1 MCKGS
6 VGLVALELRIAASS
20 SWGLLLCYSDP
31 PTLALNLDALQA
43 LCERQVRIG
52 PSSLELV
59 KNIGASQEQAGDSVS
74 TLGAGLGA
82 QGKGEYTCARA
93 LCLLTHSLTHAQVS
107 SRGEGHGAHGK
118 EEETRQDV
126 PEGARMVFFSS
137 LDRAELQ
144 GLVPVSL
151 AWVFLGLA
159 DPALR
164 TNIAVARER
173 RASPVCSSQPRA
185 SHWEL
190 RSLSPQTL
198 Q

>member
-20 SWGLLLCYSDP
+20 SWGLLFCYSDP

-82 QGKGEYTCARA
+82 QGKGECTCARA
-93 LCLLTHSLTHAQVS
+93 LCLLTHSLTHEQVS

-118 EEETRQDV
+118 EEKTRQDV
-126 PEGARMVFFSS
+126 PEGARMVLFSS

-151 AWVFLGLA
+151 ACLVWVSGISG
-159 DPALR
+159 PR
-164 TNIAVARER
+164 IAHE
-173 RASPVCSSQPRA
+173 
-185 SHWEL
+185 
-190 RSLSPQTL
+190 
-198 Q
+198 

>member
-1 MCKGS
+1 MPQLARGAC
-6 VGLVALELRIAASS
+6 RFAAA
-20 SWGLLLCYSDP
+20 
-31 PTLALNLDALQA
+31 TRQRFALNLGALQA

-52 PSSLELV
+52 TSSLELA

-74 TLGAGLGA
+74 GRGAGL
-82 QGKGEYTCARA
+82 CARA
-93 LCLLTHSLTHAQVS
+93 RFLTHSLAHSLTHSLTHAQAS
-107 SRGEGHGAHGK
+107 SGGEGHGAHGK
-118 EEETRQDV
+118 EEKTRQDV
-126 PEGARMVFFSS
+126 PEGARMVLFSS

>member
-20 SWGLLLCYSDP
+20 SWGLLLCNSDP

-52 PSSLELV
+52 TSSLELV

-74 TLGAGLGA
+74 TLGAGLA
-82 QGKGEYTCARA
+82 RKGKANTRARA
-93 LCLLTHSLTHAQVS
+93 RSVFSPTHSRTHAQVS

-126 PEGARMVFFSS
+126 PEGARMVLFSS

-151 AWVFLGLA
+151 ACLVWVSGISG
-159 DPALR
+159 PR
-164 TNIAVARER
+164 IA
-173 RASPVCSSQPRA
+173 
-185 SHWEL
+185 HG
-190 RSLSPQTL
+190 
-198 Q
+198 